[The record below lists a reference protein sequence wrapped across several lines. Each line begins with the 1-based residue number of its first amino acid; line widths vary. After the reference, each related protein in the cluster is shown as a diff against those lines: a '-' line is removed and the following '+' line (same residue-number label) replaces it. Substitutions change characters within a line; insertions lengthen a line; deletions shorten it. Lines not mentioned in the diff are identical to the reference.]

1 MKVLVRSLF
10 ITFALII
17 TMQAKAVI
25 PQSDDSLATI
35 NQKQDSVNFIA
46 NLMGLRD
53 LWWVQKAASNKYL
66 VRPPANRD
74 INFIPEFPEEEYIK
88 RVKNINSVIKL
99 SYNDQ
104 VRGIINL
111 YTNRKRDLSEFMLGF
126 SEYYF
131 PIFEQIFDKEGVPQ
145 ELKYLALIESA
156 LNPRAT
162 SKAGAVGLWQF
173 MYSTGRMYGLKINS
187 FVDERRDPIKA
198 TVAAARFLKDLHN
211 MFNDWN
217 LALAAYNCGP
227 GNVKKAIKR
236 ANGKTDFW
244 DIYQFLPLETRGY
257 VPAYIAATYL
267 MNYNEKHNLYP
278 REIKIPTTVDT
289 IMVKQRLHLQQVA
302 EVLHIPLE
310 MLEDM
315 NPQYRINVIPY
326 EEGSNPLFLPGE
338 FGEKFVEKQDSIY
351 AYKDS
356 IFFDPEYLRRQPARY
371 AYKENQSKAETSSKR
386 GKHSTS
392 SSSNGKTTTYV
403 VKKGDSFGKIA
414 SKYGITVQDI
424 RDWNHLK
431 SNTAMLGQKL
441 IVSKHE
447 ESLSDESANA
457 DTVKHVTHKETEQGS
472 KKDKQKQ
479 KIDKEESKE
488 TDAVAEK
495 SDSKKDSKKGSKETK
510 ESTKSD
516 KSEKDSKVADKS
528 SKSKDSNES
537 TEESKKEASSK
548 KQSSDSKGNIV
559 LYQVKAGDTLWT
571 IAQKYPGV
579 TESEIVKL
587 NGLKNAN
594 SIMKGMKL
602 KIKVKS

>member
-1 MKVLVRSLF
+1 
-10 ITFALII
+10 
-17 TMQAKAVI
+17 
-25 PQSDDSLATI
+25 
-35 NQKQDSVNFIA
+35 
-46 NLMGLRD
+46 
-53 LWWVQKAASNKYL
+53 
-66 VRPPANRD
+66 
-74 INFIPEFPEEEYIK
+74 
-88 RVKNINSVIKL
+88 
-99 SYNDQ
+99 
-104 VRGIINL
+104 
-111 YTNRKRDLSEFMLGF
+111 
-126 SEYYF
+126 
-131 PIFEQIFDKEGVPQ
+131 
-145 ELKYLALIESA
+145 
-156 LNPRAT
+156 
-162 SKAGAVGLWQF
+162 
-173 MYSTGRMYGLKINS
+173 
-187 FVDERRDPIKA
+187 
-198 TVAAARFLKDLHN
+198 
-211 MFNDWN
+211 
-217 LALAAYNCGP
+217 
-227 GNVKKAIKR
+227 
-236 ANGKTDFW
+236 
-244 DIYQFLPLETRGY
+244 
-257 VPAYIAATYL
+257 

-392 SSSNGKTTTYV
+392 SSSSGKTTTYV

-441 IVSKHE
+441 IVSKRD
-447 ESLSDESANA
+447 ESLSNESANA
-457 DTVKHVTHKETEQGS
+457 DTVKQVAHKETEQGS

-479 KIDKEESKE
+479 KVDKEESKE

-495 SDSKKDSKKGSKETK
+495 SDSKKDSKKSSKET
-510 ESTKSD
+510 TKSD
-516 KSEKDSKVADKS
+516 KTEKDSKVVDKS
-528 SKSKDSNES
+528 SKSKDNNES
-537 TEESKKEASSK
+537 TEESKKESTKEASSK